1 LHFAL
6 DEEMA
11 MKRPTAD
18 TVFKPTLSRTESKN
32 DTTTRVARG
41 IVDTEAA
48 AMIAKTERLRAA
60 RLARE
65 ATDVKPASPARRR
78 KAVRSEPET

>member
-1 LHFAL
+1 
-6 DEEMA
+6 

-41 IVDTEAA
+41 IVDTEAS
-48 AMIAKTERLRAA
+48 AMAAKTERLRAA
-60 RLARE
+60 RLARDASTE
-65 ATDVKPASPARRR
+65 KPAAPAKR
-78 KAVRSEPET
+78 KAAPRPRSET